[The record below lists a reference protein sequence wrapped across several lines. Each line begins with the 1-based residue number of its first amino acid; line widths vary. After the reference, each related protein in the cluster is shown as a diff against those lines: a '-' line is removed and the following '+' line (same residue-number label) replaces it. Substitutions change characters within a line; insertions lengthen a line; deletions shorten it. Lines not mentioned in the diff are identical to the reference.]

1 MTRFAIL
8 SIALL
13 LAAPAAAQDPAPPAA
28 DPLAPIET
36 PLAPPASEEPDV
48 ARKVAECAGEKFVFA
63 WGAGSNPTKV
73 TLCSDKGASHE
84 EVVRML
90 DEAAAKLE
98 RTTGIPEERRI
109 VLVQQIRGKIS
120 ELEKVKAAKEPLST
134 GTAPAQTA
142 TVPGVTPL
150 KPIPRPTAASPGRS
164 ILASSPL
171 LLPKPKLSFECYTP
185 GEIGIGGP
193 CTALN
198 RDTRLTVKAGEAIPA
213 ATSLR
218 FTRWGDFRTEVQ
230 LGPMR
235 KGQSRRLIMPREVCG
250 GVVETEI
257 EIQVARGGYPVD
269 TRGPF
274 LMRC

>member
-1 MTRFAIL
+1 MTRFAIF

-13 LAAPAAAQDPAPPAA
+13 LATPGAAQDQSPPPA
-28 DPLAPIET
+28 DPLAPAA
-36 PLAPPASEEPDV
+36 APTTAKEPDL
-48 ARKVAECAGEKFVFA
+48 ARKAAECAGERFVFA

-90 DEAAAKLE
+90 EDAAAKLE
-98 RTTGIPEERRI
+98 RTTGIPEDRRI
-109 VLVQQIRGKIS
+109 VLVQQIRGKVS
-120 ELEKVKAAKEPLST
+120 ELEKVRAAKASPADS
-134 GTAPAQTA
+134 APAQTA
-142 TVPGVTPL
+142 SIPGVTPL
-150 KPIPRPTAASPGRS
+150 KPIPRPTASTAVATS
-164 ILASSPL
+164 LSSAL
-171 LLPKPKLSFECYTP
+171 LLPKPKLTFDCYTP
-185 GEIGIGGP
+185 GDIGIGGP
-193 CTALN
+193 CVALN

-218 FTRWGDFRTEVQ
+218 FTRRGEFRTEVQ

-235 KGQSRRLIMPREVCG
+235 KGQSRRLVIPREVCG

-257 EIQVARGGYPVD
+257 QIQVARGSHPVD
-269 TRGPF
+269 TRGPY